1 MVIFVHAFH
10 YTGKIIHF
18 CRNSVT
24 SQMLPI
30 KYIAQNIRDEQWGLT
45 VCSVGYQHI
54 LPNEEYPPKNHE
66 NEYIFTPDKGRVID
80 EYQMLYIAEGRGTL
94 TTASC
99 REMQIKEGDIF
110 LLFPGEWHTYS
121 PDRETGWKEY
131 WIGFK
136 GINMDSRVA
145 EGFFQKEN
153 PLYYIGYNET
163 AVSLYRE
170 AIHVAQSQEKYFQQL
185 LAGIVNHLLGV
196 VFSTHENIRLRASSS
211 PKLIDKARA
220 FMQEKIESEIEMPEV
235 AEYLNISYSSFRHIF
250 KQYTGIAP
258 SQYYINLK
266 IQKAK
271 EMLRSTS
278 ASIKEISWYLHFDT
292 PEYFT
297 KIFKKKTGMSP
308 SQFRAQ
314 QTRPFPTG
322 QTYP

>member
-1 MVIFVHAFH
+1 
-10 YTGKIIHF
+10 
-18 CRNSVT
+18 
-24 SQMLPI
+24 MLPI
-30 KYIAQNIRDEQWGLT
+30 KYITQNIRDEQWGLT
-45 VCSVGYQHI
+45 VCSVGYQNI
-54 LPNEEYPPKNHE
+54 QPGMDYPPKTHE
-66 NEYIFTPDKGRVID
+66 NEYIFTPDKGRIID
-80 EYQMLYIAEGRGTL
+80 EYQMLYIVEGKGTL

-99 REMQIKEGDIF
+99 RGIQIKEGDVF

-121 PDRETGWKEY
+121 PDKETGWKEY

-145 EGFFQKEN
+145 EGFFQKETPVYN
-153 PLYYIGYNET
+153 ICCNET
-163 AVSLYRE
+163 AISLYRE
-170 AIHVAQSQEKYFQQL
+170 AIHAAQSQEKYFQQL

-196 VFSTHENIRLRASSS
+196 VFSTHENIKLKASSS

-220 FMQEKIESEIEMPEV
+220 YMQEHIDSDIEMPEV

-271 EMLRSTS
+271 EMLRSSS
-278 ASIKEISWYLHFDT
+278 ASIKEISWLLHFDT

-297 KIFKKKTGMSP
+297 KLFRKKTGMSP
-308 SQFRAQ
+308 SQFREQ
-314 QTRPFPTG
+314 RPATLH
-322 QTYP
+322 

>member
-1 MVIFVHAFH
+1 
-10 YTGKIIHF
+10 
-18 CRNSVT
+18 
-24 SQMLPI
+24 MLPI
-30 KYIAQNIRDEQWGLT
+30 KYIAQNSRDQQWGLT
-45 VCSVGYQHI
+45 VCSVGYQNI
-54 LPNEEYPPKNHE
+54 LPNEDYPPKTHE
-66 NEYIFTPDKGRVID
+66 NEYIFTPGKGRVID

-99 REMQIKEGDIF
+99 REMQIKEGDVF

-136 GINMDSRVA
+136 GINMDSRVE
-145 EGFFQKEN
+145 EGFFQKGN
-153 PLYYIGYNET
+153 PLYNIGYNET
-163 AVSLYRE
+163 AISLYRE
-170 AIHVAQSQEKYFQQL
+170 AIRVAQNQEKYFQQL

-220 FMQEKIESEIEMPEV
+220 YMQDKTDSDIEMPEV

-297 KIFKKKTGMSP
+297 KLFRKKTGMSP

-314 QTRPFPTG
+314 QARPFPTD
-322 QTYP
+322 QKDQ